1 MTDPLLVWIDLFIFL
16 DNWRRELWS
25 IKPNWNHHV
34 QLFAMTPS
42 IRRYW
47 KLRESFIGIMQPIIR
62 PIICS
67 TNSLFAWHRIWREQ
81 YLHPCFLLIAQSH
94 PSFRIIF
101 LWSYI
106 VKYSLNE
113 NFTILYGTIVS
124 WDYMF

>member
-25 IKPNWNHHV
+25 IKPNRNHHV

-42 IRRYW
+42 IRLYG
-47 KLRESFIGIMQPIIR
+47 KLRESFIGIMQLIIR

-67 TNSLFAWHRIWREQ
+67 TNRLFAWHKIWRER

-101 LWSYI
+101 FWSYI
-106 VKYSLNE
+106 VKYNLNE